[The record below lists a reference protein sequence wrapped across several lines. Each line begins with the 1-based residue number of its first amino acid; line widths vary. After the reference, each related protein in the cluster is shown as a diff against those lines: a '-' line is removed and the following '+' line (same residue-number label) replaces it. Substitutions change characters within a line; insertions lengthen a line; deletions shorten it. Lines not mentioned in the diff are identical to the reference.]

1 MVMIKQCA
9 LSGSNGDPCSD
20 SSLHY
25 VDPSHRALNQYQQA
39 ILNIG
44 SILEEYDSDQR
55 FPVYGKYCANT
66 LRAQLHCMH
75 YYTSL
80 ALCDEASA
88 LLSHLPYNTMTAVA
102 ATALSLFLLHSNTM
116 QQCTTC

>member
-1 MVMIKQCA
+1 V

-25 VDPSHRALNQYQQA
+25 VDPSHLVLNQYQQA

-55 FPVYGKYCANT
+55 FPVYGKNCRLYT
-66 LRAQLHCMH
+66 SHTSVH
-75 YYTSL
+75 YYASL
-80 ALCDEASA
+80 NALCKGLSTDIAVCTAS
-88 LLSHLPYNTMTAVA
+88 TVDCA
-102 ATALSLFLLHSNTM
+102 ATALSLPLLY
-116 QQCTTC
+116 CTNMS